1 MSLPS
6 GSCCGLCH
14 PLSRLLLPHYRK
26 ALLTGSNDGEEPR
39 AVDHGGASRVSSQF
53 RPRGWLRWCAGG
65 GGDEDE
71 LAGGKVFACAHT
83 FADLGRAN
91 RGARSVAFALHNQD
105 IAEHILAD

>member
-1 MSLPS
+1 MANFARVD
-6 GSCCGLCH
+6 GL
-14 PLSRLLLPHYRK
+14 
-26 ALLTGSNDGEEPR
+26 AGE
-39 AVDHGGASRVSSQF
+39 
-53 RPRGWLRWCAGG
+53 GG

-71 LAGGKVFACAHT
+71 LAGGKVFVCAHT